1 MGRFALHY
9 YCNEDMSVM
18 GAIGFEGK
26 IYSVPGHTKGSICII
41 DEQGN
46 LICGDLYSN
55 NDKPALS

>member
-1 MGRFALHY
+1 
-9 YCNEDMSVM
+9 M